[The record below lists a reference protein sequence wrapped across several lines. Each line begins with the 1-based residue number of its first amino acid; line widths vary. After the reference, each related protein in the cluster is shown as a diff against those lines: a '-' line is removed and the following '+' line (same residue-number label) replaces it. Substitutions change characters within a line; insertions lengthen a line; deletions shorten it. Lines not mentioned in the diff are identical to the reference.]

1 MFIMWY
7 LDVNKRRHKEQEW
20 GWDISGPGSVQIS
33 GKTIATWIWTAGW
46 HDTRKGGSSKSKF
59 QFSPA

>member
-33 GKTIATWIWTAGW
+33 GKTIAT
-46 HDTRKGGSSKSKF
+46 
-59 QFSPA
+59 